1 MVVRFKQLRAEGKN
15 IGQACKAIGI
25 SRPLFHIYRN
35 RIKVWKEGTVWPP
48 PEPSREELARAELEE
63 AQSQPSHLRV
73 VR

>member
-15 IGQACKAIGI
+15 IGQACKAVGI

-48 PEPSREELARAELEE
+48 PEPSREELARAG
-63 AQSQPSHLRV
+63 APRKRNPSPLIFGW
-73 VR
+73 